1 MHLVKA
7 SFTAHELKCSLR
19 TGVCELCDLVRRGC
33 GQSVRSRSRW
43 TQCCCSGVMGLVL
56 STFSYLETISG
67 RSCSCFCPCEN
78 CLAYVTGWTVRMT
91 TVISR
96 ASNSRF
102 ESILFDSLCESIR
115 IYSFCKKNRPF
126 DLLVS
131 TDTFRS
137 YGRQILQVNR
147 PNQQR
152 QALKE
157 VLRHI

>member
-115 IYSFCKKNRPF
+115 IYSFCKKIGLSIHQSPPTHLGHMGDRF
-126 DLLVS
+126 Y
-131 TDTFRS
+131 RS
-137 YGRQILQVNR
+137 IDPTNSV
-147 PNQQR
+147 
-152 QALKE
+152 K
-157 VLRHI
+157 H